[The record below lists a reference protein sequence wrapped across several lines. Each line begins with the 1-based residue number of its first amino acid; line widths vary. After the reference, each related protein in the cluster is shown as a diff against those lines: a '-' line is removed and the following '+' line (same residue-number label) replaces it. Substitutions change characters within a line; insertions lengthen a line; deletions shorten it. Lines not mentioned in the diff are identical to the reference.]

1 MGCLEPKKLAPLR
14 ILQILQEHSDRT
26 HPLTQEDIADRLDRD
41 YGIVLERKAVG
52 RNLRLLKDAGY
63 TIESVR
69 DGSYLDERQF
79 EDAELRML
87 IDGVLS
93 SKYITA
99 NHSKGLIRKLCGLSN
114 RYFRSHV
121 KNVYSVHDWSKTD
134 NQALFFNIELI
145 DEAIERGVQLKFDF
159 NKYGVDKK
167 LHRSS
172 TPRVTPYQLILH
184 NQRYYLMA
192 CHAHWKTLFF
202 YRVDHITNMQVV
214 DKPAIPITDL
224 AGYEGG
230 IMILLVGLGIHE
242 VVSTALFLLILTVS
256 VVVLVASSIEEE
268 HFRKR
273 YPVISDFY
281 TDQEKEDFHRRL
293 IWHIAGGVG
302 AILFGVIL
310 LMLFFTVFPEQEPY
324 ESLAAS
330 AFLLIIAGAVMSFI
344 YAGMQDEKYKIW
356 KYNRDNNPTPEA
368 KQKLNI
374 IGAACGVIMLLSTAV
389 YVALGFTRDA
399 WGTAW
404 WVFPVGGILCGAVSI
419 ALNPYKG
426 ED

>member
-1 MGCLEPKKLAPLR
+1 MTFPEN
-14 ILQILQEHSDRT
+14 LQFIRSRAG
-26 HPLTQEDIADRLDRD
+26 LTQEQLAEQLNESRQTVSKWESGSRFPEMDTLIRICDLYNTDLDTLLRGSLEAESVADTVGYDTFMNRYTLR
-41 YGIVLERKAVG
+41 VTCAVG
-52 RNLRLLKDAGY
+52 A
-63 TIESVR
+63 I
-69 DGSYLDERQF
+69 
-79 EDAELRML
+79 L
-87 IDGVLS
+87 IGV
-93 SKYITA
+93 
-99 NHSKGLIRKLCGLSN
+99 GL
-114 RYFRSHV
+114 
-121 KNVYSVHDWSKTD
+121 
-134 NQALFFNIELI
+134 
-145 DEAIERGVQLKFDF
+145 
-159 NKYGVDKK
+159 
-167 LHRSS
+167 
-172 TPRVTPYQLILH
+172 
-184 NQRYYLMA
+184 
-192 CHAHWKTLFF
+192 
-202 YRVDHITNMQVV
+202 
-214 DKPAIPITDL
+214 
-224 AGYEGG
+224 
-230 IMILLVGLGIHE
+230 MILLVGLGIHE